1 MPELSSQRKY
11 LVLAICCLSLFI
23 VGLDITIVNVALPA
37 IGRDFAAPV
46 EGLQCVASG
55 IASTSR
61 QVGSALGVA
70 IMGSV
75 LAANLHGPLAAGF
88 AAATRPGWW
97 IIAGAG
103 VAVFALALATTGR
116 TATASAAR
124 TASLI
129 ASASGDKLPARVA

>member
-1 MPELSSQRKY
+1 
-11 LVLAICCLSLFI
+11 
-23 VGLDITIVNVALPA
+23 
-37 IGRDFAAPV
+37 
-46 EGLQCVASG
+46 
-55 IASTSR
+55 
-61 QVGSALGVA
+61 
-70 IMGSV
+70 V
-75 LAANLHGPLAAGF
+75 LAANLHGPLASGAAGF

-129 ASASGDKLPARVA
+129 ASAENDKVPVRAA

>member
-1 MPELSSQRKY
+1 M
-11 LVLAICCLSLFI
+11 LAICCLSLFI

-61 QVGSALGVA
+61 
-70 IMGSV
+70 
-75 LAANLHGPLAAGF
+75 
-88 AAATRPGWW
+88 
-97 IIAGAG
+97 
-103 VAVFALALATTGR
+103 LALVTTGR

>member
-1 MPELSSQRKY
+1 M
-11 LVLAICCLSLFI
+11 
-23 VGLDITIVNVALPA
+23 NVALPA

-61 QVGSALGVA
+61 
-70 IMGSV
+70 
-75 LAANLHGPLAAGF
+75 
-88 AAATRPGWW
+88 
-97 IIAGAG
+97 
-103 VAVFALALATTGR
+103 LALVTTGR

-129 ASASGDKLPARVA
+129 ASAEADKIRVRAA

>member
-1 MPELSSQRKY
+1 MPRSQ
-11 LVLAICCLSLFI
+11 A
-23 VGLDITIVNVALPA
+23 G
-37 IGRDFAAPV
+37 
-46 EGLQCVASG
+46 VASS

-75 LAANLHGPLAAGF
+75 LAANLHGPLAAGAAGF
-88 AAATRPGWW
+88 SAATRPGWW

-116 TATASAAR
+116 TATATAAR
-124 TASLI
+124 AASLI
-129 ASASGDKLPARVA
+129 ASAEADKLPVRAA